1 MKFWLSSIVFL
12 SLLLCSQM
20 GHAQG
25 TVIYQDDFEG
35 PVTGWSNNRTDFD
48 PDVTRFLGRFAN
60 NPTSTSQTFTI
71 PANTEQVVIEF
82 DLYRFDSWDNGV
94 EHGFDRFEVEI
105 DNNEIFSLPFPNP
118 QAARSGTSANVDW
131 SHTPLTGT
139 VELAFTTGEFWF
151 DQLHRFEI
159 IVNNPGPTLALTLR
173 ADLTQRIRDESAGFD
188 NFLIT
193 AVTDTAEIIAVAE
206 SFSPIDSTSGGTTS
220 SVLSSDT
227 IDGVILNPN
236 EVTIT
241 TATSSSS
248 NVTLD
253 QTTGLI
259 SVAPNTAIG
268 SYTVDYEIC
277 ENIDLDN
284 CSSVTETVTVTAS
297 GSGPF
302 CPVGTFALP
311 STYHVISATGG
322 QNPERTVG
330 MPLAEGTT
338 ETGANS
344 AVTFFGAIT
353 MDLTGDPAIL
363 VPEGEV
369 VEIVLSSHFGT
380 AGRAEILMSAD
391 GTSYTSLGTTGN
403 GGSVYGAWSS
413 NILRYDDFTV
423 PVGGARFLQVLR
435 QNSGV
440 RADGVIYN
448 TQCHP
453 QGAAPFIA
461 AVDDN
466 ATVASSPNTQA
477 NVINVIDNDTFDGL
491 TPTSFDLSLSSG
503 SILPSE
509 LTFDTVTG
517 EVGVLA
523 GTITGIYSF
532 NYDICEV
539 GNPANCDTATV
550 TIGVTSGGGST
561 CPAGTSDVPGT
572 YHVISASGGQNPE
585 RTVGMPLAEGTTE
598 TGANSAVT
606 FFGAITMDLTGDPAI
621 LVPEGEVVEIVLSS
635 HFGTAGRAEILM
647 SADGTSYTSLGTTGN
662 GGSVYGAW
670 SSNILRYDDFTV
682 PVGGARFLQVLRQN
696 SGVRA
701 DGVIYNTQC
710 QAGGAP
716 TVALIG
722 TKSVAVYDPN
732 NTGIYAVPGND
743 VIYTILV
750 ENTGAGTVDAGSLT
764 LIDIIPSE
772 LIFYNG
778 DIDDGGPETSP
789 VMFTDNGSSLTLDFN
804 TNVGFSNA
812 ASPPADFAA
821 CNYTPIAGYDDAVTY
836 ICISPTGT
844 MQASSSWSIGFRAQ
858 IE

>member
-1 MKFWLSSIVFL
+1 
-12 SLLLCSQM
+12 M

-82 DLYRFDSWDNGV
+82 DLYRFDSWDN
-94 EHGFDRFEVEI
+94 
-105 DNNEIFSLPFPNP
+105 EIFSLPFPNP
-118 QAARSGTSANVDW
+118 QVARSGTSANVDW

-139 VELAFTTGEFWF
+139 VELAFSTGQFWF

-173 ADLTQRIRDESAGFD
+173 ADLTQPIRDESAGFD

-193 AVTDTAEIIAVAE
+193 AVTNTTEIIAVAE
-206 SFSPIDSTSGGTTS
+206 SFSPIDSTSGGTTP

-227 IDGVILNPN
+227 LDGVILNPN

-241 TATSSSS
+241 SATSSSS

-277 ENIDLDN
+277 ENIDLSN
-284 CSSVTETVTVTAS
+284 CSSVTETIIVTAS

-330 MPLAEGTT
+330 VPLAEGTT

-369 VEIVLSSHFGT
+369 IEIVLSSHFGT
-380 AGRAEILMSAD
+380 SGRAEILMSAD
-391 GTSYTSLGTTGN
+391 GASYTSLGTTGD

-423 PVGGARFLQVLR
+423 PTGGARFLQVLR

-440 RADGVIYN
+440 
-448 TQCHP
+448 
-453 QGAAPFIA
+453 
-461 AVDDN
+461 
-466 ATVASSPNTQA
+466 
-477 NVINVIDNDTFDGL
+477 
-491 TPTSFDLSLSSG
+491 
-503 SILPSE
+503 
-509 LTFDTVTG
+509 
-517 EVGVLA
+517 
-523 GTITGIYSF
+523 
-532 NYDICEV
+532 
-539 GNPANCDTATV
+539 
-550 TIGVTSGGGST
+550 
-561 CPAGTSDVPGT
+561 
-572 YHVISASGGQNPE
+572 
-585 RTVGMPLAEGTTE
+585 
-598 TGANSAVT
+598 
-606 FFGAITMDLTGDPAI
+606 
-621 LVPEGEVVEIVLSS
+621 
-635 HFGTAGRAEILM
+635 
-647 SADGTSYTSLGTTGN
+647 
-662 GGSVYGAW
+662 W
-670 SSNILRYDDFTV
+670 
-682 PVGGARFLQVLRQN
+682 
-696 SGVRA
+696 A

-710 QAGGAP
+710 QAGGTP
-716 TVALIG
+716 NVALSG
-722 TKSVAVYDPN
+722 TKSVSVYDPN
-732 NTGIYAVPGND
+732 NTGIYAIPGND

-750 ENTGAGTVDAGSLT
+750 ENTGSGTVDAGSLT

-789 VMFTDNGSSLTLDFN
+789 VMFTDNGSGLTLDFN
-804 TNVGFSNA
+804 TDVGFSNS
-812 ASPPADFAA
+812 ASSPADFAA
-821 CNYTPIAGYDDAVTY
+821 CNYSPIAGYDDAVTY